1 MVGPA
6 LNLGPRELVAVVG
19 AGGKTSLCWALADDH
34 PDRSVVV
41 TTTTKFGVDQAR
53 TWPVLHPSD
62 TLPRR
67 CVVVAE
73 ATSRKLVGIS
83 GEEANALAQRFDLVI
98 CEADGARHKLVK
110 APAGHEP
117 VIPTATTVVAFV
129 MAAEAIDRVIED
141 VAHRPMRTAA
151 AAGCSPYAHL
161 TAERA
166 ARLLTSPIGARKSV
180 PPGARLELVVTVRPD
195 VDEDHDKAERLARLL
210 PEIHHWELAR
220 PRWG

>member
-1 MVGPA
+1 MVGPN

-19 AGGKTSLCWALADDH
+19 AGGKTSLCWAIADDH
-34 PDRSVVV
+34 PERSVVV

-53 TWPVLHPSD
+53 SWPVLLPTD

-67 CVVVAE
+67 CVVVGQ
-73 ATSRKLVGIS
+73 ATRRKLVGIS
-83 GEEANALAQRFDLVI
+83 PEQADGLAQRFDLVL

-117 VIPTATTVVAFV
+117 VIPASTTVVAFV

-151 AAGCSPYAHL
+151 AAGCGPYERL
-161 TAERA
+161 TPERA

-180 PPGARLELVVTVRPD
+180 PADARLELVITVRPD
-195 VDEDHDKAERLARLL
+195 VDADHVKSERLAALL
-210 PEIHHWELAR
+210 PEIHRWELAR
-220 PRWG
+220 PVWG